1 MRPAAENSKA
11 AGQPMS
17 RTSSSTAMPSAEAR
31 AELAPRGK
39 LRVAFPVAST
49 LYVVRDA
56 TTATLRG
63 VSIDIGTE
71 MAKRV
76 DLPFEACPYPTVR
89 DLIRAIDS
97 DQWDLATVVAEPDR
111 PSVLDFSTP
120 YLEAD
125 STYLVWRSSDIRKV
139 PDADV
144 AGTRIGVAERS
155 AFDLFLT
162 R

>member
-49 LYVVRDA
+49 LYVVSDA

-63 VSIDIGTE
+63 V
-71 MAKRV
+71 
-76 DLPFEACPYPTVR
+76 
-89 DLIRAIDS
+89 
-97 DQWDLATVVAEPDR
+97 
-111 PSVLDFSTP
+111 
-120 YLEAD
+120 
-125 STYLVWRSSDIRKV
+125 
-139 PDADV
+139 
-144 AGTRIGVAERS
+144 
-155 AFDLFLT
+155 
-162 R
+162 